1 MRQHDPHTHYSY
13 YRCQAGRGYNSF
25 TSTNHHQFGGNGG
38 AQPSFNV
45 FRGVPSQRG
54 YGILSNVIR
63 RFGVPLITYLA
74 PRLFAKG
81 KEIASDIYLRDRPPK
96 EAIRARLKEGGRE
109 LLRDT
114 LNKAANYTNNHFGQ
128 EGSGQPLK
136 FQRYNLRPRG
146 VKRKLKS
153 TSKRGARKKR
163 KTVKKPTKRRTR
175 IGKSK
180 NSKKKKKP
188 SKRRKSSTR
197 SSKVNIFV

>member
-1 MRQHDPHTHYSY
+1 MRHHDPHVHYSY
-13 YRCQAGRGYNSF
+13 YCSQAGRGYNSF
-25 TSTNHHQFGGNGG
+25 SSSGTTHQFGG

-63 RFGVPLITYLA
+63 RFGVPLISYLA
-74 PRLFAKG
+74 PKILAKG
-81 KEIASDIYLRDRPPK
+81 KEIASDIYLRDRSPR

-128 EGSGQPLK
+128 EGAGQRLHFIK
-136 FQRYNLRPRG
+136 YNLRSTRG
-146 VKRKLKS
+146 VKRKRNSTKS
-153 TSKRGARKKR
+153 KKTGVGKRRKRTSKRRAKGR
-163 KTVKKPTKRRTR
+163 KRRP
-175 IGKSK
+175 SK
-180 NSKKKKKP
+180 RSKRKKKKTV
-188 SKRRKSSTR
+188 SR